1 MSDIKLNTDNETV
14 TLSKPKTAKPPMYKV
29 ILLNDDFTPMDFVVQ
44 LLVEIFNRTV
54 EEARDITMQIHD
66 NGKGIAGTYGYE
78 IAEQKKQEAVS
89 VTRFNKYPLTIV
101 VENVE

>member
-1 MSDIKLNTDNETV
+1 MAEAQSNTI
-14 TLSKPKTAKPPMYKV
+14 SKSKIEYPERFNV

-44 LLVEIFNRTV
+44 LLVEIFNRTID
-54 EEARDITMQIHD
+54 EARDITMQIHD

>member
-1 MSDIKLNTDNETV
+1 MN
-14 TLSKPKTAKPPMYKV
+14 
-29 ILLNDDFTPMDFVVQ
+29 
-44 LLVEIFNRTV
+44 
-54 EEARDITMQIHD
+54 IHED
-66 NGKGIAGTYGYE
+66 GKGIAGTYGFE

>member
-1 MSDIKLNTDNETV
+1 MAETQSNTV
-14 TLSKPKTAKPPMYKV
+14 SKSKIEYPERFNV
-29 ILLNDDFTPMDFVVQ
+29 VLLNDDFTPMDFVVQ

-89 VTRFNKYPLTIV
+89 VTRLNKYPLTIV

>member
-1 MSDIKLNTDNETV
+1 MADAQSNTV
-14 TLSKPKTAKPPMYKV
+14 SKSKIEYPERFNV
-29 ILLNDDFTPMDFVVQ
+29 VLLNDDFTPMDFVVQ

>member
-1 MSDIKLNTDNETV
+1 MADAQSNTV
-14 TLSKPKTAKPPMYKV
+14 SKSKIEYPERFNV
-29 ILLNDDFTPMDFVVQ
+29 VLLNDDFTPMDFVVQ
-44 LLVEIFNRTV
+44 LLVEIFNRTID
-54 EEARDITMQIHD
+54 EARDITMQIHD

>member
-1 MSDIKLNTDNETV
+1 MAEAQSNTISKSKLEFPERFNV
-14 TLSKPKTAKPPMYKV
+14 V
-29 ILLNDDFTPMDFVVQ
+29 LLNDDFTPMDFVVQ
-44 LLVEIFNRTV
+44 LLIEIFNRSI
-54 EEARDITMQIHD
+54 EEARDITLQIHE

>member
-1 MSDIKLNTDNETV
+1 MAETQSNTI
-14 TLSKPKTAKPPMYKV
+14 SKSKIEFPERFNV
-29 ILLNDDFTPMDFVVQ
+29 VLLNDDFTPMDFVVQ
-44 LLVEIFNRTV
+44 LLVEIFNRTID
-54 EEARDITMQIHD
+54 EARDITMQIHD

>member
-1 MSDIKLNTDNETV
+1 MADAQSNTV
-14 TLSKPKTAKPPMYKV
+14 SKSKIEYPERFNV
-29 ILLNDDFTPMDFVVQ
+29 VLLNDDFTPMDFVVQ

-54 EEARDITMQIHD
+54 DEARDITMQIHD

>member
-1 MSDIKLNTDNETV
+1 MAETQSNTISKSKLDFPQRFNV
-14 TLSKPKTAKPPMYKV
+14 V
-29 ILLNDDFTPMDFVVQ
+29 LLNDDYTPMDFVIQ
-44 LLVEIFNRTV
+44 LLIEIFNRTI
-54 EEARDITMQIHD
+54 EEARDITMQIHE

-101 VENVE
+101 VENIE

>member
-1 MSDIKLNTDNETV
+1 MAETQSNTV
-14 TLSKPKTAKPPMYKV
+14 SKSKIEYPERFNV
-29 ILLNDDFTPMDFVVQ
+29 VLLNDDFTPMDFVVQ

-54 EEARDITMQIHD
+54 DEARDITMQIHD
-66 NGKGIAGTYGYE
+66 NGKGIAGTYGFE

>member
-1 MSDIKLNTDNETV
+1 MAETQSNTISKSKLDFPQRFNV
-14 TLSKPKTAKPPMYKV
+14 V
-29 ILLNDDFTPMDFVVQ
+29 LLNDDYTPMDFVIQ
-44 LLVEIFNRTV
+44 LLVEIFNRTI
-54 EEARDITMQIHD
+54 EEARDITMQIHE

-101 VENVE
+101 VENIE

>member
-1 MSDIKLNTDNETV
+1 MAETQSNTV
-14 TLSKPKTAKPPMYKV
+14 SKSKIEYPERFNV
-29 ILLNDDFTPMDFVVQ
+29 VLLNDDFTPMDFVVQ

>member
-1 MSDIKLNTDNETV
+1 MAEAQSNTI
-14 TLSKPKTAKPPMYKV
+14 SKSKIEYPERFNV
-29 ILLNDDFTPMDFVVQ
+29 VLLNDDFTPMDFVVQ
-44 LLVEIFNRTV
+44 LLVEIFNRTID
-54 EEARDITMQIHD
+54 EARDITMQIHD

>member
-1 MSDIKLNTDNETV
+1 MAETQSNTI
-14 TLSKPKTAKPPMYKV
+14 SKSNLDFPQRFNV
-29 ILLNDDFTPMDFVVQ
+29 VLLNDDYTPMDFVIQ
-44 LLVEIFNRTV
+44 LLVEIFNRTL
-54 EEARDITMQIHD
+54 EEARDITMQIHE

-78 IAEQKKQEAVS
+78 IAEQKKQEAIS

>member
-1 MSDIKLNTDNETV
+1 MAEAQSNTV
-14 TLSKPKTAKPPMYKV
+14 SKSKIEYPERFNV
-29 ILLNDDFTPMDFVVQ
+29 VLLNDDFTPMDFVVQ
-44 LLVEIFNRTV
+44 LLVEIFNRTID
-54 EEARDITMQIHD
+54 EARDITMQIHD
-66 NGKGIAGTYGYE
+66 NGKGIAGTYGFE

>member
-1 MSDIKLNTDNETV
+1 MAETQSNTV
-14 TLSKPKTAKPPMYKV
+14 SKSKIEYPERFNV
-29 ILLNDDFTPMDFVVQ
+29 VLLNDDFTPMDFVVQ

-54 EEARDITMQIHD
+54 DEARDITMQIHD

>member
-1 MSDIKLNTDNETV
+1 MARSQ
-14 TLSKPKTAKPPMYKV
+14 SKTIEKTELKFPDRFKV
-29 ILLNDDFTPMDFVVQ
+29 IIWNDDHTPMDFVVQ

-54 EEARDITMQIHD
+54 DEARDITMNIHED
-66 NGKGIAGTYGYE
+66 GKGIAGTYGFE

>member
-1 MSDIKLNTDNETV
+1 MAETQSNTV
-14 TLSKPKTAKPPMYKV
+14 SKSKIEYPERFNV
-29 ILLNDDFTPMDFVVQ
+29 VLLNDDFTPMDFVVQ

-54 EEARDITMQIHD
+54 DEARDITMQIHD
-66 NGKGIAGTYGYE
+66 NGKGIAGTYGSE

>member
-1 MSDIKLNTDNETV
+1 MAETQSNTV
-14 TLSKPKTAKPPMYKV
+14 SKSKIEYPERFNV
-29 ILLNDDFTPMDFVVQ
+29 VLLNDDFTPMDFVVQ
-44 LLVEIFNRTV
+44 LLVEIFNRTID
-54 EEARDITMQIHD
+54 EARDITMQIHD

>member
-1 MSDIKLNTDNETV
+1 MAETQSNTI
-14 TLSKPKTAKPPMYKV
+14 SKSKIEFPERFNV
-29 ILLNDDFTPMDFVVQ
+29 VLLNDDYTPMDFVVQ

-54 EEARDITMQIHD
+54 DEARDITMNIHED
-66 NGKGIAGTYGYE
+66 GKGIAGTYGFE